1 MQTIKFL
8 FGLALGLAI
17 GWGVGSLLTP
27 QSGEE
32 TRGTIRERIEK
43 IIDEGRSAAEQRLV
57 DKRPQCLYRT
67 FRYFFGCLTRKAAT
81 KNGQGLEYLLL
92 PLRQ

>member
-8 FGLALGLAI
+8 SGLVLGLAI
-17 GWGVGSLLTP
+17 GWGVGSLLAP

-43 IIDEGRSAAEQRLV
+43 IIDEGRSAADLRMAELDAELQAA
-57 DKRPQCLYRT
+57 RT
-67 FRYFFGCLTRKAAT
+67 PKPA
-81 KNGQGLEYLLL
+81 GLSSV
-92 PLRQ
+92 

>member
-43 IIDEGRSAAEQRLV
+43 IIDEGRSAAEQRMAEL
-57 DKRPQCLYRT
+57 DAELQAAKAPRPAGSSSQ
-67 FRYFFGCLTRKAAT
+67 AV
-81 KNGQGLEYLLL
+81 
-92 PLRQ
+92 